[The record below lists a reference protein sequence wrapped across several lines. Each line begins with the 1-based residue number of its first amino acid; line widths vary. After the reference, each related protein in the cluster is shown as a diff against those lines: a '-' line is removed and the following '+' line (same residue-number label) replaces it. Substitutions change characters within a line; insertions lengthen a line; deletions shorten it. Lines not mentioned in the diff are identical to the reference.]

1 LGSPLFRASI
11 LHMRGTAIIL
21 SGLLLAATACRPA
34 MEETTAVAE
43 APAPLETSDGGPRT
57 PEPAEVF
64 PVPAGTACAIRGGW
78 SIDRDPAGLKVRAA
92 PSERAAVLGRL
103 PRAKFSPADDRVLY
117 TVFDI
122 IEVRDGWVRIGNPV
136 APDDYFAEG
145 PPRTKLPSGWISGR
159 HVAFEIQGDKAFAQP
174 DPASPVIASRW
185 TTPTGGE
192 HPMRYRHL
200 LDCRGEWVKMLFTDH
215 QSREREGWARGVCN
229 SLETSCDGDGG
240 DTFRPDEKRPSGPDY
255 KPGPSI
261 RDR

>member
-1 LGSPLFRASI
+1 
-11 LHMRGTAIIL
+11 MRGAAIIV
-21 SGLLLAATACRPA
+21 SGLLLTAACGPA
-34 MEETTAVAE
+34 TEEAAETTTTAPTIE
-43 APAPLETSDGGPRT
+43 EPDGGPPAPAPP
-57 PEPAEVF
+57 EVF
-64 PVPAGTACAIRGGW
+64 PVPAGTACDIRGGW
-78 SIDRDPAGLKVRAA
+78 STDTDPAGLNVRAA
-92 PSERAAVLGRL
+92 PSEGAAVLGRL

-122 IEVRDGWVRIGNPV
+122 IEVRDGWVRIGNPI

-159 HVAFEIQGDKAFAQP
+159 YVAFEIQGDKAFAQP
-174 DPASPVIASRW
+174 DPGSPVIASRW

-240 DTFRPDEKRPSGPDY
+240 DTFKPNEERPPGPEY
-255 KPGPSI
+255 KPPPP
-261 RDR
+261 